1 MTNLRDQSHVGE
13 ARKRYAHSLF
23 ETHSE
28 PLVIA
33 GRRALLLKVLESG
46 FATIDDVRNAVPLPP
61 FANAKAFGSVPG
73 TLARAGIIRDAGFV
87 KTTRAIAH
95 SRKNIRW
102 ELVDA
107 AKAHAWLAAHPAVL
121 TAHATN

>member
-1 MTNLRDQSHVGE
+1 MVNLRDQSHVGE

-33 GRRALLLKVLESG
+33 ARRALLLKVLESG
-46 FATIDDVRNAVPLPP
+46 FATMDDVRAVVPLPP
-61 FANAKAFGSVPG
+61 FKNPVAFGSVPG
-73 TLARAGIIRDAGFV
+73 ALARAGIIRDAGFV

-95 SRKNIRW
+95 SRKNTRW

-107 AKAHAWLAAHPAVL
+107 AKAHAWLAAHPAL
-121 TAHATN
+121 ETGANE

>member
-1 MTNLRDQSHVGE
+1 MTNLRDESHVGE

-33 GRRALLLKVLESG
+33 GRRALLLEVLKSG
-46 FATIDDVRNAVPLPP
+46 FATIDAVRAVVPLPP
-61 FANAKAFGSVPG
+61 FKNPKAFGAVP
-73 TLARAGIIRDAGFV
+73 TPLARARIIRDAGSV
-87 KTTRAIAH
+87 KSTRAIAH

-102 ELVDA
+102 ELLDA
-107 AKAHAWLAAHPAVL
+107 AKAYAWLAAHPAIL
-121 TAHATN
+121 TTSN

>member
-1 MTNLRDQSHVGE
+1 MVNLRDQSHVGE

-46 FATIDDVRNAVPLPP
+46 FATIDDVRAVVPLPP
-61 FANAKAFGSVPG
+61 FANPKAFGSVPG
-73 TLARAGIIRDAGFV
+73 ALARAGIIRDAGFV

-95 SRKNIRW
+95 ARKNTRW

-107 AKAHAWLAAHPAVL
+107 AKAHAWLAAHPAL
-121 TAHATN
+121 ETGANE

>member
-13 ARKRYAHSLF
+13 ASKRYAHSLF

-33 GRRALLLKVLESG
+33 ARRALLLKVLESG
-46 FATIDDVRNAVPLPP
+46 FATIDDVRAVVPLPS

-95 SRKNIRW
+95 SRKNTRW
-102 ELVDA
+102 ELLDA
-107 AKAHAWLAAHPAVL
+107 TKAYTWLAEHPAL
-121 TAHATN
+121 ETGANE